1 MSRFRIPLAVLAAST
16 AALVAA
22 SPGNLLA
29 ASPAAVSGTSGS
41 ANAAPSAGSGDAGFR
56 LEVKR
61 FIEEDSRLHPE
72 RATDEGE
79 HRFDDRVTDWS
90 AEGGRRRL
98 EHALAWRK
106 TFSSIAAG
114 TLSPHEEAD
123 REWLLARIDGPVL
136 RETDWKTARVNPGS
150 YLPTAAIYGLI
161 KRDFAPAAERMR
173 LATARE
179 HASLANLAAARAMLT
194 PQETPKVSVDI
205 ALRQMPGTLSFFRND
220 LPAAFASVPDGPEKK
235 AFAAQNALLIEA
247 IASYEKWLREDLAP
261 RAEGHFA
268 IGAAVY
274 QRMLA
279 DDDMVDTPLSVLED
293 AGKKE
298 LDRLLAQFRETAAK
312 IDPAKPAAE
321 VYEAMARR
329 HPRADQIIPAVKAG
343 LEDLR
348 AFVVTH
354 RLATLPS
361 EVRPIV
367 QETPPFARA
376 TSFASMDTPGP
387 FEKATQAYFN
397 VTLPDPSWKPEQAEQ
412 LLEFFSAP
420 SISNFSAH
428 EVYPGHYTQFLNNRL
443 NPDSVRALF
452 ASGANAEG
460 WALYCEE
467 MMLDQGLH
475 GDDPSY
481 RLAQIQ
487 AALQR
492 ACRYLAGIALHTEGM
507 TVDEAAAFFQK
518 NAFMTPHN
526 AMVEALRGTQD
537 PGYLRYQLGKLMI
550 VRLRDEMKAREGA
563 AFDLGR
569 FHDAFLKEGAI
580 PLALIRRELLG
591 SDGPAL

>member
-1 MSRFRIPLAVLAAST
+1 MPKLRIPLAVLVVSMAA
-16 AALVAA
+16 VFA
-22 SPGNLLA
+22 SVGA
-29 ASPAAVSGTSGS
+29 ESPAPA
-41 ANAAPSAGSGDAGFR
+41 AGSGDAAFR
-56 LEVKR
+56 REVNR
-61 FIEEDSRLHPE
+61 FVEEEFRLHPE
-72 RATDEGE
+72 RATDEGD
-79 HRFDDRVTDWS
+79 HRFDERVTDWS
-90 AEGGRRRL
+90 ADGGRRRL
-98 EHALAWRK
+98 AHAVESQKA
-106 TFSSIAAG
+106 FAAIEPR
-114 TLSPHEEAD
+114 TLSPHEAVD
-123 REWLLARIDGPVL
+123 REWLLARIDGEIL
-136 RETDWKTARVNPGS
+136 RETEWKTTRVNPGT
-150 YLPTAAIYGLI
+150 YLPTAGIYGLI
-161 KRDFAPAAERMR
+161 KRDFAPAPERMR
-173 LATARE
+173 LVTARE
-179 HASLANLAAARAMLT
+179 HAALANLAAAHAMLT
-194 PQETPKVSVDI
+194 PPETPKVSVDI
-205 ALRQMPGTLSFFRND
+205 ALRQMTGTLSFFRND
-220 LPAAFASVPDGPEKK
+220 LPAAFASVPDGPDKK
-235 AFAAQNALLIEA
+235 AFAEQNARLVEA
-247 IASYEKWLREDLAP
+247 IESYGKWLKDDLLPKAD
-261 RAEGHFA
+261 GHFA

-279 DDDMVDTPLSVLED
+279 DDDMVETPISRLEEI
-293 AGKKE
+293 GRKE

-312 IDPAKPAAE
+312 IDPAQSPGE
-321 VYEAMARR
+321 VYEALARR
-329 HPRADQIIPAVKAG
+329 HPDAPQIVPTVKAG
-343 LEDLR
+343 LEELR
-348 AFVVTH
+348 AFVVSH

-428 EVYPGHYTQFLNNRL
+428 EVFPGHYAQFLNNRL

-475 GDDPSY
+475 AGDPAY

-507 TVDEAAAFFQK
+507 TVDDAAAFFQK

-550 VRLRDEMKAREGA
+550 VKLRDEMKAKEGG

-580 PLALIRRELLG
+580 PIALIRRELLG